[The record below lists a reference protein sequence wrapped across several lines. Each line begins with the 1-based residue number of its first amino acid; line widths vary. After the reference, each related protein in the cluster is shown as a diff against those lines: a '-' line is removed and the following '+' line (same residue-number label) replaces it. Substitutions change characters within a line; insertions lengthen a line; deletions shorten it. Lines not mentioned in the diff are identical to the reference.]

1 MVDSAETA
9 NKATLSNAYDYMF
22 KVDLDGKLFSLGY
35 NKGENP
41 YTVAQ
46 QFIWQEE
53 ISQEYLDQIAKF
65 IITNAD
71 TAPQAPAGHDYSDP
85 FTGGGRYIPGSS
97 AASSAGASDPFTGA
111 GRYVPGGARPAS
123 STEVAVPSSL
133 ETWIIVDTMNAGG
146 MSQKLLQLNGELT
159 AAGDAA
165 ALTEPETE
173 ALEGVFKVL
182 QDKGH
187 WHSSSLSPA
196 QQQCIL
202 RLTAW
207 PSQHRWPV
215 PTHTPYLSRLLTY
228 CGFLSSTST
237 PPAFCSSR
245 PRAAASIL

>member
-1 MVDSAETA
+1 MEKGLEGFSFHLKVGNVVDSAETA
-9 NKATLSNAYDYMF
+9 NKATLDNAYDYMF

-46 QFIWQEE
+46 QFIWREE

-71 TAPQAPAGHDYSDP
+71 TATQLPPGQDYSDP
-85 FTGGGRYIPGSS
+85 FTGAGRYIPGSN

-111 GRYVPGGARPAS
+111 SRYTPTGGGAARPGGSELATP
-123 STEVAVPSSL
+123 TNPTGPTSL
-133 ETWIIVDTMNAGG
+133 ETWIIVDSMNAAG
-146 MSQKLLQLNGELT
+146 MSQKLLQINGELT

-165 ALTEPETE
+165 ALGPSETE
-173 ALEGVFKVL
+173 ALEGLFKVL

-187 WHSSSLSPA
+187 WHSSSLTPA
-196 QQQCIL
+196 QQQCVL

-215 PTHTPYLSRLLTY
+215 T
-228 CGFLSSTST
+228 
-237 PPAFCSSR
+237 
-245 PRAAASIL
+245 